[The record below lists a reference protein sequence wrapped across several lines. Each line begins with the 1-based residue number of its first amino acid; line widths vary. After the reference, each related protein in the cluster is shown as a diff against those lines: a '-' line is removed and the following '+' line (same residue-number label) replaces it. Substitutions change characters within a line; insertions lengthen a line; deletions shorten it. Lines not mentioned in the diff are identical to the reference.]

1 MELKWLD
8 DFIIL
13 ARLGNFSE
21 AAKVRN
27 VTQPAFSRRIKA
39 LEQWLGAELFDRLT
53 TPVQLTENG
62 ILFLPQA
69 TQLATGMYD
78 VRKEFTEIS
87 DRQDRTLRILTLHT
101 LANAFI
107 PQMIAVTR
115 ARELPIKFQITPDV
129 KGIGNHVVQLLR
141 DDADILIAYE
151 TQETD
156 IHYGEDEALQKIL
169 LGHDALVP
177 IIHSELLDNFQR
189 QSSNVADWPIPYLS
203 YARYSYSF
211 ALVKPVVSR
220 LNWCLEPVYESSLG
234 ESLFHMAI
242 NKGGLA
248 WVPLSM
254 AAAHITQ
261 GTLVKL
267 GSAHEEIPI
276 TVVAYG
282 RPEKFSAAANIFW
295 ERIEAQAPFDFSA
308 QVFD

>member
-39 LEQWLGAELFDRLT
+39 LEHWLGAELFNRST

-62 ILFLPQA
+62 TLFLPQA

-78 VRKEFTEIS
+78 IRKEFTEIF

-101 LANAFI
+101 LAISYI
-107 PQMIAVTR
+107 PQMIAATKGK
-115 ARELPIKFQITPDV
+115 ELPIKFQITPDV
-129 KGIGNHVVQLLR
+129 KGIEHHVVQLLR
-141 DDADILIAYE
+141 DDADILIAYD
-151 TQETD
+151 TQETAS
-156 IHYGEDEALQKIL
+156 HYGDNEVLQKIV

-177 IIHSELLDNFQR
+177 IIHTDLLEKLQQ
-189 QSSNVADWPIPYLS
+189 QSSNLAEWQIPYLS

-211 ALVKPVVSR
+211 SLLKPLVSR
-220 LNWCLEPVYESSLG
+220 LNWQLEPVYESSLG
-234 ESLFHMAI
+234 ESLFHMALHR
-242 NKGGLA
+242 GGLA

-254 AAAHITQ
+254 AAKHIAK
-261 GTLVKL
+261 GSLVQF
-267 GSAHEEIPI
+267 GSAKEEIPI
-276 TVVAYG
+276 AIVAYG
-282 RPEKFSAAANIFW
+282 RPEKFSVAAGIFW
-295 ERIEAQAPFDFSA
+295 KRIESQAPFQF
-308 QVFD
+308 